1 MKRVKILY
9 EGRGQGVGFRYT
21 CMALAQELGL
31 TGYVKNL
38 EDGDVELV
46 LQGDEAA
53 INRFR
58 MRLPAEN
65 HWMRIDHETETEL
78 RADPSEK
85 KFRYEFG
92 GYGYY

>member
-9 EGRGQGVGFRYT
+9 EGRVQGVGFRYT

-46 LQGDEAA
+46 LRSSDQS
-53 INRFR
+53 F
-58 MRLPAEN
+58 P
-65 HWMRIDHETETEL
+65 HETACGESL
-78 RADPSEK
+78 DAHRS
-85 KFRYEFG
+85 
-92 GYGYY
+92 